1 MGTFSDVK
9 TRALREARDMGC
21 SMPLLDSIRYSNSFE
36 DLMAI
41 VDQATGTGA
50 EGWRAWMNEHIQ
62 ITCSKPDLEDLL
74 GKEVDVTLVIRG
86 KLTGYYDNAIVL
98 EDVGRFPQYLI
109 ETNQPGFEIHSVLPK
124 TIKS

>member
-1 MGTFSDVK
+1 
-9 TRALREARDMGC
+9 MGC
-21 SMPLLDSIRYSNSFE
+21 SIALLDGIRYSNSFE
-36 DLMAI
+36 SLMAI

-50 EGWRAWMNEHIQ
+50 EEWRAWMNEHIQ

-86 KLTGYYDNAIVL
+86 QLTGYYDNAIVL
-98 EDVGRFPQYLI
+98 GNVGSFPQYLI
-109 ETNQPGFEIHSVLPK
+109 ETNQPGFEIRSVLPK

>member
-9 TRALREARDMGC
+9 ARALREARDMGC
-21 SMPLLDSIRYSNSFE
+21 SVALLDGIRYSNSFE

-41 VDQATGTGA
+41 VDQADGTGA
-50 EGWRAWMNEHIQ
+50 EGWKAWMNEHIQ

-98 EDVGRFPQYLI
+98 EGVGRFPQYLI

>member
-1 MGTFSDVK
+1 MAKSVRFLIDYCIVLKVFIVSYLNKVF
-9 TRALREARDMGC
+9 R
-21 SMPLLDSIRYSNSFE
+21 NS
-36 DLMAI
+36 
-41 VDQATGTGA
+41 
-50 EGWRAWMNEHIQ
+50 H

-74 GKEVDVTLVIRG
+74 GKEVNVTLVIRG

-109 ETNQPGFEIHSVLPK
+109 ETNQPGFEIRSVLPK